1 MLVLKKFMSKKAAF
15 TLIEIIIVIT
25 IVAFL
30 SAAIYSGYS
39 RLSGTYNLAL
49 ATDDFGSKLSELKNK
64 ALYSGDNFCY
74 GFMIEK
80 SALKVVKA
88 KFLNPV
94 EKCTGDYEET
104 EQLTGEDLIL
114 ADVKLNGQR
123 FDSKVITYYLPL
135 TADTF
140 LVGGSDLAANSVF
153 EFKLKVRGNDRGEKV
168 LYFLPALAQLTDTN
182 PL

>member
-1 MLVLKKFMSKKAAF
+1 MLVLKRLATQKSAF

-49 ATDDFGSKLSELKNK
+49 ATDDFAGKLSELKNK
-64 ALYSGDNFCY
+64 ALYSGDSSCY
-74 GFMIEK
+74 GFLIEK
-80 SALKVVKA
+80 STLKLVKT

-94 EKCTGDYEET
+94 EKCSGDYEET
-104 EQLTGEDLIL
+104 GQLTDEDLIL
-114 ADVKLNGQR
+114 ADVKLNGQS

-135 TADTF
+135 TADTL
-140 LVGGSDLAANSVF
+140 LVGGSNLAANSVF
-153 EFKLKVRGNDRGEKV
+153 EFKLKVKGNDRGEKV